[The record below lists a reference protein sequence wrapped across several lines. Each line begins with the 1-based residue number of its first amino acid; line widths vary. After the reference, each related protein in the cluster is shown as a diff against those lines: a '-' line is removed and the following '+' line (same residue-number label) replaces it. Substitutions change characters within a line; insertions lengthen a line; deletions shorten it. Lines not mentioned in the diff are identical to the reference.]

1 MRMEAVDKCLYG
13 RIRRVIYEG
22 SRPLIHVLGS
32 FDFYRC
38 AKCDFIWLNP
48 RPAKEDIRS
57 AMKITHSRN
66 N

>member
-38 AKCDFIWLNP
+38 A
-48 RPAKEDIRS
+48 S
-57 AMKITHSRN
+57 AILFGLTRGLPKKISEVL
-66 N
+66 